1 MIRELERRTTI
12 KSCSTDE
19 GGCGRRGPMQQS
31 LEGRQPRA
39 FALQLVW
46 ESLQEAGQ
54 DIRDT
59 LELIQEVAAQP
70 LPKQTCSLMPC
81 SPYFDCVH
89 HAQQRLYPS
98 FLWRA
103 CKPLASCLRIAK
115 VPVQHSLIDR
125 ICTNNHHAVI

>member
-70 LPKQTCSLMPC
+70 RPGPPRTLNLLR
-81 SPYFDCVH
+81 FDALFPH
-89 HAQQRLYPS
+89 TD
-98 FLWRA
+98 
-103 CKPLASCLRIAK
+103 CL
-115 VPVQHSLIDR
+115 HS
-125 ICTNNHHAVI
+125 A